1 MRGMDKPKILVTLGS
16 PSDAKPEREL
26 LSQLEQIIDRC
37 IVNDDLIDLNVA
49 IASADRVPELVRETV
64 EHAVGGY
71 WDAIVACAGLANVL
85 ASAYK
90 NLVCPTRKD
99 GIDYILSESPHVHT
113 LVYAVPLSDKNTGG
127 VASFLSTVEKAP
139 GYPIPTVGVD
149 QLGNALNL
157 ALSSLRRE
165 RVTLV
170 NTGNPEKEG
179 YLSEIKRELESFD
192 VPYGIAGYHTLAE
205 SPPKA
210 SIMIYPGVDEGLLE
224 IDRQQA
230 CVLASCHKPYDEK
243 TLAEWFE
250 ITKQTKHT
258 AYTATM
264 NPRNIAQI
272 AAEIIGIKNNDV
284 SHRVLES
291 LHKGRTKYDPFLN
304 LISIPITKEKMLEP
318 VYERLKEAV

>member
-1 MRGMDKPKILVTLGS
+1 MRKLCSTS
-16 PSDAKPEREL
+16 PR
-26 LSQLEQIIDRC
+26 
-37 IVNDDLIDLNVA
+37 DL
-49 IASADRVPELVRETV
+49 
-64 EHAVGGY
+64 
-71 WDAIVACAGLANVL
+71 
-85 ASAYK
+85 
-90 NLVCPTRKD
+90 
-99 GIDYILSESPHVHT
+99 
-113 LVYAVPLSDKNTGG
+113 
-127 VASFLSTVEKAP
+127 
-139 GYPIPTVGVD
+139 VD

-224 IDRQQA
+224 MDRQQA

-258 AYTATM
+258 AYTTTRNAK
-264 NPRNIAQI
+264 NIAQI
-272 AAEIIGIKNNDV
+272 AAEIIGKNNPEV
-284 SHRVLES
+284 SDAVLES
-291 LHKGRTKYDPFLN
+291 LRQGRKKYDPFQSD
-304 LISIPITKEKMLEP
+304 IVIPITKEYGLEP
-318 VYERLKEAV
+318 IYKKLKEAA